1 MQGIIGHSKIRWSIF
16 FQWITRQKTTICH
29 KQNRSSQL
37 ERVTSHGRI
46 RNARAESDAV
56 IPFTPASTNAIS
68 AKADQLD
75 DAGQTLLQLV
85 QKAAGVAE
93 QNNKHAL
100 GIAQRLSQ
108 QLRAADD

>member
-1 MQGIIGHSKIRWSIF
+1 MPVQ
-16 FQWITRQKTTICH
+16 
-29 KQNRSSQL
+29 
-37 ERVTSHGRI
+37 
-46 RNARAESDAV
+46 ESDAV

-93 QNNKHAL
+93 QNKKHAHS
-100 GIAQRLSQ
+100 A
-108 QLRAADD
+108 